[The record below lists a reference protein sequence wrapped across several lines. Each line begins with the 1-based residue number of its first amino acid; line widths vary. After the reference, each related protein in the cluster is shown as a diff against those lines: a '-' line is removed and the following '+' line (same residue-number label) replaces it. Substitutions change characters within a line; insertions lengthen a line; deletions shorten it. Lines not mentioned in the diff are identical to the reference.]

1 MFENYVKILGM
12 EIIDL
17 YLQSQAHK
25 IISLDRSRDM
35 LSHAYMLECAD
46 RFLLQHYALKMAQEI
61 FCLSKD
67 TPCGNCNN
75 CNKVAHSNMV
85 DLRIFPREKSIVVDD
100 INAIVDDAYQRPM
113 DSEYKVYILNNFD
126 EATTQAQNKI
136 LKTLE
141 EPPHNVVFILT
152 CVSSSAVLP
161 TISSRVKT
169 ITENLLEHKV
179 ATEYICSTGV
189 KNADSIVKV
198 AGGNIS
204 TALKLSSSVDADKI
218 IDLVFRTLT
227 HLRTSADIIRFSSQI
242 TALKKDFSYF
252 IDTMIMVLR
261 DVSVSGNKELISL
274 QDRAQEVIAL
284 SQVYS
289 PIAIEKIV
297 TKLNEIYVKLEFN
310 CNLNGVVDQMLLDI
324 LEVKFLCQK

>member
-1 MFENYVKILGM
+1 M

-35 LSHAYMLECAD
+35 LSHAYMLECSD
-46 RFLLQHYALKMAQEI
+46 RFVLEHYALCMAQEI
-61 FCLSKD
+61 FCLSEN
-67 TPCGNCNN
+67 TPCGSCNS

-85 DLRIFPREKSIVVDD
+85 DLKIFPREKSIVVDD

-113 DSEYKVYILNNFD
+113 DSDYKVYILNNFD

-161 TISSRVKT
+161 TISSRVKS
-169 ITENLLEHKV
+169 IAENLLDSKV
-179 ATEYICSTGV
+179 AIEYLKSTGI
-189 KNADSIVKV
+189 KNAESLVKV

-204 TALKLSSSVDADKI
+204 TAIKLSSGVDADKI
-218 IDLVFRTLT
+218 IDLVFRTLS
-227 HLRTSADIIRFSSQI
+227 HLKTSADIIRFSSQI

-261 DVSVSGNKELISL
+261 DVAVSGSKELVNM
-274 QDRAQEVIAL
+274 QDRLQEISSLA
-284 SQVYS
+284 QVYS
-289 PIAIEKIV
+289 PVAIEKIV

-310 CNLNGVVDQMLLDI
+310 CNLNGIVDQMLLDI

>member
-1 MFENYVKILGM
+1 M

-25 IISLDRSRDM
+25 IISLDKARDM
-35 LSHAYMLECAD
+35 LSHAYMLECSD
-46 RFLLQHYALKMAQEI
+46 RFLLQHYALCMAQEI
-61 FCLSKD
+61 FCLDKNA
-67 TPCGNCNN
+67 PCQTCNN
-75 CNKVAHSNMV
+75 CSKVAHSNMV
-85 DLRIFPREKSIVVDD
+85 DLKIFPRDKSIVVDD

-113 DSEYKVYILNNFD
+113 DSDYKVYILNNFD

-152 CVSSSAVLP
+152 CVSSNAVLP

-169 ITENLLEHKV
+169 ITDNLLDSKV
-179 ATEYICSTGV
+179 ASDYLKGTGI
-189 KNADSIVKV
+189 KNADSIIKV

-204 TALKLSSSVDADKI
+204 TALKLSTGVDADKI

-227 HLRTSADIIRFSSQI
+227 GLKTSADIIRFSSQI
-242 TALKKDFSYF
+242 TALKKDFLYYL
-252 IDTMIMVLR
+252 DTMTMVLR
-261 DVSVSGNKELISL
+261 DVAVSSNKSLINML
-274 QDRAQEVIAL
+274 DRVQEIVAL
-284 SQVYS
+284 SQIYS
-289 PIAIEKIV
+289 PVAVEKIV
-297 TKLNEIYVKLEFN
+297 TKLNEIYLKLEFN

>member
-1 MFENYVKILGM
+1 M

-35 LSHAYMLECAD
+35 LSHAYMLECSD
-46 RFLLQHYALKMAQEI
+46 RFLLQHYALCMAQEI
-61 FCLSKD
+61 FCLSEK
-67 TPCGNCNN
+67 TPCCTCNN

-85 DLRIFPREKSIVVDD
+85 DLKIFPRDKSIVVDD

-113 DSEYKVYILNNFD
+113 DSDYKVYILNNFD

-161 TISSRVKT
+161 TISSRVKS
-169 ITENLLEHKV
+169 IAENLLNNTL
-179 ATEYICSTGV
+179 ATEYLKSTGV
-189 KNADSIVKV
+189 KNAESLVKV
-198 AGGNIS
+198 TGGNIS
-204 TALKLSSSVDADKI
+204 TALKLTGSVDADKI
-218 IDLVFRTLT
+218 IDLVFRTLSN
-227 HLRTSADIIRFSSQI
+227 LKTSADIIRFSSQI

-252 IDTMIMVLR
+252 LDTMIIVLR
-261 DVSVSGNKELISL
+261 DITVSGCKSL
-274 QDRAQEVIAL
+274 VNMQDRLSEIVAL
-284 SQVYS
+284 AQVYS
-289 PIAIEKIV
+289 PVAVEKIV
-297 TKLNEIYVKLEFN
+297 TKLNEIYAKLEFN
-310 CNLNGVVDQMLLDI
+310 CNINGVVDQMLLDI

>member
-1 MFENYVKILGM
+1 M

-25 IISLDRSRDM
+25 IISLDRNRDM
-35 LSHAYMLECAD
+35 LSHAYMLECSD
-46 RFLLQHYALKMAQEI
+46 RFLLQHYALCMAQEI
-61 FCLSKD
+61 FCLSEK
-67 TPCGNCNN
+67 TPCCECNN

-85 DLRIFPREKSIVVDD
+85 DLKLFPRDKSIVVDD

-113 DSEYKVYILNNFD
+113 DSDYKVYILNNFD

-152 CVSSSAVLP
+152 CVSSGAVLP

-169 ITENLLEHKV
+169 IAENLLDGKV
-179 ATEYICSTGV
+179 ASLYLTSTGI

-204 TALKLSSSVDADKI
+204 TALKLSNSVDADKI

-227 HLRTSADIIRFSSQI
+227 NLRSSADIIRFSSQI
-242 TALKKDFSYF
+242 TALKKDFLYF
-252 IDTMIMVLR
+252 LDTMIRVLR
-261 DVSVSGNKELISL
+261 DISVSGCRELINMQERTQEIISL
-274 QDRAQEVIAL
+274 SA
-284 SQVYS
+284 VYS
-289 PIAIEKIV
+289 PVAVEKIV
-297 TKLNEIYVKLEFN
+297 TKLSEIYTKLEFN
-310 CNLNGVVDQMLLDI
+310 CNLNGIVDQMLLDI